1 MLVGYF
7 LSYSNTHGPRFYPF
21 FLNKLKMYIILN
33 FAMQSYQAYV
43 SLHICQEGD
52 LLKLFNFQV
61 SLRYVYTVY

>member
-7 LSYSNTHGPRFYPF
+7 YRIQIHTCPDFTL
-21 FLNKLKMYIILN
+21 FLNNLKMYIILN
-33 FAMQSYQAYV
+33 FAMQSYHVYV

-52 LLKLFNFQV
+52 LLKLYNFQV